1 MGLLFRLVELLIVV
15 VPLVG
20 IVVAAVRGFSA
31 NKRPGETTPGR
42 DRAGD
47 GGNQAAQRRSL
58 TRVLREHDRT
68 DTRWLEYELDFA
80 RLLDF
85 PLMTDM
91 RDPLTIDFHK
101 AKLRA
106 DFLRPAKAEDLLD
119 DGDAAARYL
128 AAVED
133 YVTAFN
139 IAEAEAKRRRR
150 NDFAPDGQQR
160 IARAPSLLRT
170 ASDTAATP
178 QERQNAYDRARREL
192 DGLIVLPATT
202 QTSIER
208 GISGELG
215 G

>member
-1 MGLLFRLVELLIVV
+1 VGLLFRLAELLIVI
-15 VPLVG
+15 VP
-20 IVVAAVRGFSA
+20 VAGMIIAAIRAFSG
-31 NKRPGETTPGR
+31 NKRPATG
-42 DRAGD
+42 DNRAV
-47 GGNQAAQRRSL
+47 QLRSL

-80 RLLDF
+80 RLLDY

-91 RDPLTIDFHK
+91 RDPLTISFHK

-106 DFLRPAKAEDLLD
+106 DFLRPAKVEDLLD

-133 YVTAFN
+133 YVTAFD

-150 NDFAPDGQQR
+150 NDYSQDGQQR
-160 IARAPSLLRT
+160 IARAENLLRV
-170 ASDTAATP
+170 ASDNGATR

-192 DGLIVLPATT
+192 EGLIVLPATT
-202 QTSIER
+202 QASIER
-208 GISGELG
+208 GISGELDG
-215 G
+215 

>member
-1 MGLLFRLVELLIVV
+1 L
-15 VPLVG
+15 
-20 IVVAAVRGFSA
+20 
-31 NKRPGETTPGR
+31 
-42 DRAGD
+42 
-47 GGNQAAQRRSL
+47 RSL

-80 RLLDF
+80 RLLDY

-91 RDPLTIDFHK
+91 RDPLTISFHK

-106 DFLRPAKAEDLLD
+106 DFLRPAKVEDLLD

-133 YVTAFN
+133 YVTAFD

-150 NDFAPDGQQR
+150 NDYSQDGQQR
-160 IARAPSLLRT
+160 IARAENLLRV
-170 ASDTAATP
+170 ASDNGATR

-192 DGLIVLPATT
+192 EGLIVLPATT
-202 QTSIER
+202 QASIER
-208 GISGELG
+208 GISGELDG
-215 G
+215 